1 MWPTITSYKPLE
13 PPPLTRCDLILASMA
28 FGFTIG
34 FGYFVTYH
42 AVQLTLRVKRFTS
55 FILLVW
61 LEIVGCTLYLL
72 PAILLCTETIPM
84 TFWPFFAIILG
95 WILQLQCLIQI
106 IANRVAILLHD
117 RKQRQ
122 WLKLSLLAWIGL
134 INIGVGIIWIPAVLE
149 VSPTW
154 VRINL
159 IFDRMEKVLYL
170 LTDAGLNFYFIHI
183 VNKRLVA
190 AGLQKYDRLVR
201 FNKMIIWV
209 SLSMDIMIIAM
220 MSLKNHLIYM
230 MVHPLAYIVKLQ
242 IEMTMSNL
250 IVAVAKGTGVYVEE
264 YATNTRGP
272 STIEGNRV
280 DSVRVQVCTEAV
292 SHVDPNLY
300 NDDSLN
306 DRDDDRDSKT
316 VESIRMQ
323 PMGAGRTSVQNRQ
336 QEEQKSFGYPP
347 V

>member
-1 MWPTITSYKPLE
+1 M
-13 PPPLTRCDLILASMA
+13 
-28 FGFTIG
+28 
-34 FGYFVTYH
+34 
-42 AVQLTLRVKRFTS
+42 
-55 FILLVW
+55 
-61 LEIVGCTLYLL
+61 
-72 PAILLCTETIPM
+72 
-84 TFWPFFAIILG
+84 
-95 WILQLQCLIQI
+95 
-106 IANRVAILLHD
+106 
-117 RKQRQ
+117 
-122 WLKLSLLAWIGL
+122 
-134 INIGVGIIWIPAVLE
+134 
-149 VSPTW
+149 
-154 VRINL
+154 
-159 IFDRMEKVLYL
+159 LYL

-300 NDDSLN
+300 NDDSLS